1 MLGNHEMVSFNRID
15 DPIFE
20 WMFNLIQDRIIDL
33 FEQYTQLENMFDSI
47 QIVFIELDQNVEQN
61 NTNNL
66 KGLIS
71 KHSYNLIKKDLNFFG
86 NNFKND
92 IGKPLDVI
100 KENNRIV
107 NVPLEIDGKLSNF
120 LAKRQILWKSVKII
134 LEKKKYT

>member
-1 MLGNHEMVSFNRID
+1 
-15 DPIFE
+15 
-20 WMFNLIQDRIIDL
+20 
-33 FEQYTQLENMFDSI
+33 MFDSI